1 MRDKFLK
8 GVINK
13 SKAKLVTSRRLST
26 SHDKIT
32 ASILFNATE
41 LYGETRVLTA
51 YCGKC
56 DNIEMYQQMEV
67 VEGVLN
73 CTKCKAKIILN
84 ANNIVYNKAKTGGFT
99 AYEERHSRGFISIEN
114 LVEVVDNLNAD
125 ADLGIQIAEDGR
137 VWICID
143 GISFLRFKPKN

>member
-8 GVINK
+8 GVINR
-13 SKAKLVTSRRLST
+13 SSAKFKQ

-41 LYGETRVLTA
+41 LHGKTQVLTA

-56 DNIEMYQQMEV
+56 DNIERYQQMEV
-67 VEGVLN
+67 VDGVLS
-73 CTKCKAKIILN
+73 CTKCKADIILK
-84 ANNIVYNKAKTGGFT
+84 ANNVVYSKAKTGRFT
-99 AYEERHSRGFISIEN
+99 AYEEQHSHGFITIEN
-114 LVEVVDNLNAD
+114 LVEVVDNLKTD
-125 ADLGIQIAEDGR
+125 ADLGIHIAEDGR

-143 GISFLRFKPKN
+143 GISFLRFKPKGD